1 MPFCYSPWTN
11 IDISPLGDISPCCKF
26 QTKYYDQK
34 FNLQESSISIYA
46 NSEFLKNIKQ
56 EFSDNQWPRGC
67 ERCRIEEENGIESKR
82 MLDHDRWKEHYQ
94 DYELKEE
101 NFITASL
108 AFGNTCNLKCITCN
122 PYSSSQW
129 RKEYQDIYQV
139 DIQPFKF
146 YKQNFVTD
154 FVKSAPDIIHLDIPG
169 GEPFLSGIKEQ
180 KQLLQHYIDQNQA
193 KDITLHYTTN
203 VTVFP
208 DTEWWN
214 IWKSFKEIDLQLS
227 LDGIGEQYEYIRYPA
242 VWSEVLPNIK
252 KYIAAEK
259 TLDNFRISVS
269 HTVSAYNIYYLDKFV
284 SWCHNMGLPRPWM
297 GRVHNPDY
305 MRPTVWPELVRRKI
319 VEQLS
324 KSQHTEVNDWA
335 TLMSNEDDSML
346 FETFKSRLHQHD
358 QYRNLRFGSTFPELS
373 KYL

>member
-67 ERCRIEEENGIESKR
+67 ERCRIEEENSIESKR

-139 DIQPFKF
+139 DIQHFKF

-203 VTVFP
+203 ATVFP

-305 MRPTVWPELVRRKI
+305 MRPTVWPESVRREI

-358 QYRNLRFGSTFPELS
+358 QYRNLRFGLTFPELS